1 MSHIRDS
8 SQTLLKK
15 IADNTKT
22 MNLNVDSLEVNT
34 DGLEGLLTTANNATL
49 RDINNTGSIGDGSS
63 NATSVSLGYDRSNGQ
78 GRAILVDASGNQS
91 VNVVSG
97 GDISTKLDNFSGAVN
112 NTHTGIGDGSTQ
124 LRTIALGHDR
134 SNGKAV
140 SFLVDADGHQQIDV
154 VGGGFSSTGLATSA
168 LQTTGNTSLST
179 IAGDTTSIDGKITA
193 CNTGAVVVSSS
204 ALPTGAATSAN
215 QTTANTHLSEIEG
228 AVETIEGCV
237 GSNKV
242 NVNISSGNITGF
254 ATSALQGAGLPSAL
268 SSDNLKVSIQ
278 EGNISGFATS
288 ALQGAGLPSA
298 LSSDNLKVS
307 IQEGNITGFATS
319 SNQTTANTH
328 LSEIEGAVETIEGCV
343 GSNKVNVNIS
353 SGNITGFATSAL
365 QGAGLPS
372 ALSSNNLRV
381 SIQEGNIT
389 GFATATLQGAGLPSA
404 LSSDNL
410 KVSIQEGNITGF
422 ATASNQSTTN
432 TKLGTIETD
441 IEATNTLLT
450 TIDNVLDDAETHLG
464 SIDTNIASVKTAV
477 ELLDNA
483 VDSNALNVNMNI
495 AGNDVDS
502 NSGNKSANT
511 PRVVIATDDINVA
524 KITSA
529 HELTTTQLHNGT
541 SISGSGG
548 SDTHSTVFTL
558 THNPRSITIFAADSS
573 GAGSITGDNI
583 SISPMVS
590 MDNST
595 FFDLRT
601 ALGVGGGSINQLTVS
616 SLLRE
621 SIVVIENCRFKFLKV
636 KITNNA
642 GGAINFD
649 SFVCF

>member
-204 ALPTGAATSAN
+204 ALPTGAATSSN

-278 EGNISGFATS
+278 EGNI
-288 ALQGAGLPSA
+288 
-298 LSSDNLKVS
+298 
-307 IQEGNITGFATS
+307 
-319 SNQTTANTH
+319 
-328 LSEIEGAVETIEGCV
+328 
-343 GSNKVNVNIS
+343 
-353 SGNITGFATSAL
+353 
-365 QGAGLPS
+365 
-372 ALSSNNLRV
+372 
-381 SIQEGNIT
+381 T
-389 GFATATLQGAGLPSA
+389 GFATATLQGGGLPSA

-495 AGNDVDS
+495 AGNDVSS
-502 NSGNKSANT
+502 NSGVKDANT
-511 PRVVIATDDINVA
+511 QRVVIATDDINVA

>member
-278 EGNISGFATS
+278 EGNI
-288 ALQGAGLPSA
+288 
-298 LSSDNLKVS
+298 
-307 IQEGNITGFATS
+307 TGFATS

-372 ALSSNNLRV
+372 ALSSDNLKV

-389 GFATATLQGAGLPSA
+389 GFATATLQGGGLPSA